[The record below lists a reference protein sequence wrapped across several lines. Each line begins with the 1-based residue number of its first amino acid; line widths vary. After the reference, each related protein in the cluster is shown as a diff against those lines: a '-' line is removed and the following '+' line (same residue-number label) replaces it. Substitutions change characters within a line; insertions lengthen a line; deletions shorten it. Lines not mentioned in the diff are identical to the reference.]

1 MSTEARRRRR
11 FRAALALQGSRSM
24 ARGVMSGFMVLT
36 SVLIAACGG
45 SEPSPESGAS
55 ASGQAPAAAASA
67 SPVAEP
73 ASVADLFPP
82 GAGRDMVMNT
92 CGSCHAVACST
103 IGQRSAARWNSLK
116 EGHRDRLQN
125 TSTADLDA
133 IFGYLAT
140 HFNDTTPE
148 PKVPPRFLEGGCTPF

>member
-1 MSTEARRRRR
+1 MV
-11 FRAALALQGSRSM
+11 
-24 ARGVMSGFMVLT
+24 RGLMSGLVVLT
-36 SVLIAACGG
+36 SVLAMACGG
-45 SEPSPESGAS
+45 AGPSTEPGAS
-55 ASGQAPAAAASA
+55 PSAQAPAAAESA
-67 SPVAEP
+67 STAAEP
-73 ASVADLFPP
+73 ASVADLFPQGP
-82 GAGRDMVMNT
+82 GRDMVMNT

-133 IFGYLAT
+133 IFGYLASN
-140 HFNDTTPE
+140 FNDTTPE